1 MLRVGHRGA
10 KGYIME
16 NTIESIE
23 KALELNCSM
32 IEIDIHKTADNKLV
46 VYHDSNLN
54 RLTGKNALLC
64 DSNLEQLQQF
74 TLGDNYKIPT
84 LQQVIE
90 IINKKAILNIE
101 IKAADCLKELCSLL
115 DYFFKLGYTPSNFII
130 SSFDWLQL
138 KQLSTMLENIPLAVL
153 TQEDPILALHSAK
166 ELKAKAIHAHY
177 KTLNQ
182 DNVRYIQDHHL
193 KVLAYTVNSK
203 NDISYIKS
211 LKVDGIISDYPDRV

>member
-23 KALELNCSM
+23 KALELKCSM

-54 RLTGKNALLC
+54 RLTGKDALLS
-64 DSNLEQLQQF
+64 DFNLEQLQQF

-90 IINKKAILNIE
+90 IIHKKAILNIE
-101 IKAADCLKELCSLL
+101 IKATDSLKELCSLL
-115 DYFFKLGYTPSNFII
+115 DYFFKQGYTPNNFII

-138 KQLSTMLENIPLAVL
+138 EQLSTMLENIPLAVL
-153 TQEDPILALHSAK
+153 TQGDPILALPIAK

-203 NDISYIKS
+203 KDISYIKN